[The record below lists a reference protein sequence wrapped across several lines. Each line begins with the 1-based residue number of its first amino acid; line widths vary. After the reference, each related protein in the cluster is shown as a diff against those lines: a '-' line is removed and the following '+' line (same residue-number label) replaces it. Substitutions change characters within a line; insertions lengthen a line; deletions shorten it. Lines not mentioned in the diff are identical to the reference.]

1 MKDFEFLKW
10 IYERLRFRHG
20 ERQDV
25 DYMIK
30 LKSLVE
36 ELKASGLDGFE
47 KTKISSANIIYNHPT
62 TIAEFESVYREEYK
76 QELEGCDRWIKWCE
90 KRDDTPWRKLPPRN
104 AVGSR
109 LQQHQNGATAA
120 GAEAGGAEPEKTG
133 NRWQNGGLNNPNE
146 SV

>member
-90 KRDDTPWRKLPPRN
+90 KRDDTHGVNFHQGMRSAHVFNNIKMEQLLRVLKQEEPNRKKP
-104 AVGSR
+104 
-109 LQQHQNGATAA
+109 AT
-120 GAEAGGAEPEKTG
+120 GGRTEG
-133 NRWQNGGLNNPNE
+133 
-146 SV
+146 